1 MRTIL
6 WFLYFWL
13 YLLAVEPWLW
23 KVRALK
29 RQGRTEEHDILAG
42 RIIHNW
48 ARRLLAAAGARVT
61 VEGLENLPEGTAV
74 FVSNHQSY
82 FDIPLALGYLGDPK
96 GLVSKKEIDRIPFIR
111 QWMRELGCVFLDR
124 ENLRASVAALGD
136 ASDRVAAGY
145 SMVVFPEGTRTET
158 GEVGEFKAAIGFLS
172 SYQPGGAEDRPARRT
187 LKSGVLVPGQLR
199 GHASPD
205 GWRPEW
211 PPWRGG
217 PCPPPW
223 PRRPRRDRRP
233 PAGRTP
239 SWRSGRWGR
248 CGRTACTCRG
258 PAPGW

>member
-124 ENLRASVAALGD
+124 ENLRASVSALGD

-158 GEVGEFKAAIGFLS
+158 GEVGEFKAGAFKIAQKNKVPVVPFVLEGS
-172 SYQPGGAEDRPARRT
+172 SRLMGKHSLWIHPASVTVKILEPIDTSCYSREEWRALPALAERRVKDGLALLRAGGAER
-187 LKSGVLVPGQLR
+187 
-199 GHASPD
+199 
-205 GWRPEW
+205 
-211 PPWRGG
+211 
-217 PCPPPW
+217 
-223 PRRPRRDRRP
+223 
-233 PAGRTP
+233 
-239 SWRSGRWGR
+239 
-248 CGRTACTCRG
+248 
-258 PAPGW
+258 

>member
-1 MRTIL
+1 MKGSGLMRTIL

-124 ENLRASVAALGD
+124 ENLRASVSALGD

-145 SMVVFPEGTRTET
+145 SMVVFPEGTRSET
-158 GEVGEFKAAIGFLS
+158 GEVGDFKAGAFKIAQKNKVPVVPFVLEGS
-172 SYQPGGAEDRPARRT
+172 SRLMGKHSLWIHPASVTVKILEPIDTSCYSREEWRALPALAERRVKDGLALLRAGGAER
-187 LKSGVLVPGQLR
+187 
-199 GHASPD
+199 
-205 GWRPEW
+205 
-211 PPWRGG
+211 
-217 PCPPPW
+217 
-223 PRRPRRDRRP
+223 
-233 PAGRTP
+233 
-239 SWRSGRWGR
+239 
-248 CGRTACTCRG
+248 
-258 PAPGW
+258 

>member
-145 SMVVFPEGTRTET
+145 SMVVFPEGTRSET
-158 GEVGEFKAAIGFLS
+158 GEVGEFKAGAFKIAQKNKVPVVPFVLEGS
-172 SYQPGGAEDRPARRT
+172 SRLMGKHSLWIHPASVTVKILEPIDTSGYGKEEWRALPALAGQRVKDGLALLRAGGR
-187 LKSGVLVPGQLR
+187 
-199 GHASPD
+199 
-205 GWRPEW
+205 
-211 PPWRGG
+211 
-217 PCPPPW
+217 
-223 PRRPRRDRRP
+223 
-233 PAGRTP
+233 
-239 SWRSGRWGR
+239 
-248 CGRTACTCRG
+248 
-258 PAPGW
+258 

>member
-1 MRTIL
+1 MKGSGLMRTIL

-124 ENLRASVAALGD
+124 ENLRASVSALGD

-158 GEVGEFKAAIGFLS
+158 GEVGEFKAGAFKIAQKNKVPVVPFVLEGS
-172 SYQPGGAEDRPARRT
+172 SRLMGKHSLWIHPASVTVKILEPIDTSCYSREEWRALPALAERRVKDGLALLRAGGAER
-187 LKSGVLVPGQLR
+187 
-199 GHASPD
+199 
-205 GWRPEW
+205 
-211 PPWRGG
+211 
-217 PCPPPW
+217 
-223 PRRPRRDRRP
+223 
-233 PAGRTP
+233 
-239 SWRSGRWGR
+239 
-248 CGRTACTCRG
+248 
-258 PAPGW
+258 

>member
-1 MRTIL
+1 MKGSGLMRTIL

-82 FDIPLALGYLGDPK
+82 FDIPLVLGYLGDPK

-124 ENLRASVAALGD
+124 ENLRASVSALGD
-136 ASDRVAAGY
+136 ASDRVATGY
-145 SMVVFPEGTRTET
+145 SMVVFPEGSRSET
-158 GEVGEFKAAIGFLS
+158 GEVGEFKAGAFKIAQKNKVPVVPFVLEGS
-172 SYQPGGAEDRPARRT
+172 SRLMGKHSLWIHPASVTVKILEPIDTSCYGREEWRALPALAERRVKDG
-187 LKSGVLVPGQLR
+187 LALLR
-199 GHASPD
+199 
-205 GWRPEW
+205 
-211 PPWRGG
+211 
-217 PCPPPW
+217 
-223 PRRPRRDRRP
+223 
-233 PAGRTP
+233 AGDAER
-239 SWRSGRWGR
+239 
-248 CGRTACTCRG
+248 
-258 PAPGW
+258 

>member
-158 GEVGEFKAAIGFLS
+158 GEVGEFKAGAFKIAQKNKVPVVPFVLEGS
-172 SYQPGGAEDRPARRT
+172 SRLMGKHSLWIHPASVTVKILEPIDTSGYGKEEWRALPALAGQRVKDGLALLRAGGAER
-187 LKSGVLVPGQLR
+187 
-199 GHASPD
+199 
-205 GWRPEW
+205 
-211 PPWRGG
+211 
-217 PCPPPW
+217 
-223 PRRPRRDRRP
+223 
-233 PAGRTP
+233 
-239 SWRSGRWGR
+239 
-248 CGRTACTCRG
+248 
-258 PAPGW
+258 

>member
-1 MRTIL
+1 MKGSGLMRTIL

-82 FDIPLALGYLGDPK
+82 FDIPLVLGYLGDPK

-124 ENLRASVAALGD
+124 ENLRASVSALGD
-136 ASDRVAAGY
+136 ASDRVATGY
-145 SMVVFPEGTRTET
+145 SMVVFPEGTRSET
-158 GEVGEFKAAIGFLS
+158 GEVGEFKAGAFKIAQKNKVPVVPFVLEGS
-172 SYQPGGAEDRPARRT
+172 SRLMGKHSLWIHPASVTVKILEPIDTSCYGREEWRALPALAERRVKDG
-187 LKSGVLVPGQLR
+187 LALLR
-199 GHASPD
+199 
-205 GWRPEW
+205 
-211 PPWRGG
+211 
-217 PCPPPW
+217 
-223 PRRPRRDRRP
+223 
-233 PAGRTP
+233 AGDAER
-239 SWRSGRWGR
+239 
-248 CGRTACTCRG
+248 
-258 PAPGW
+258 

>member
-1 MRTIL
+1 MKGSGLMRTIL

-61 VEGLENLPEGTAV
+61 VEGLENLPEGTAI

-124 ENLRASVAALGD
+124 ENLRASVSALGD

-145 SMVVFPEGTRTET
+145 SMVVFPEGTRSET
-158 GEVGEFKAAIGFLS
+158 GEVGEFKAGAFKIAQKNKVPVLPFVLEGS
-172 SYQPGGAEDRPARRT
+172 SRLMGKHSLWIHPASVTVKILEPIDTSCYGREEWRALPALAERRVKDG
-187 LKSGVLVPGQLR
+187 LALLR
-199 GHASPD
+199 
-205 GWRPEW
+205 
-211 PPWRGG
+211 
-217 PCPPPW
+217 
-223 PRRPRRDRRP
+223 
-233 PAGRTP
+233 AGDAER
-239 SWRSGRWGR
+239 
-248 CGRTACTCRG
+248 
-258 PAPGW
+258 

>member
-1 MRTIL
+1 MKGSGLMRTIL

-124 ENLRASVAALGD
+124 ENLRASVSALGD

-145 SMVVFPEGTRTET
+145 SMVVFPEGTRSET
-158 GEVGEFKAAIGFLS
+158 GEVGEFKAGAFKIAQKNKVPVVPFVLEGS
-172 SYQPGGAEDRPARRT
+172 SRLMGKHSLWIHPASVTVKILEPIDTSCYSREEWRALPALAERRVKDG
-187 LKSGVLVPGQLR
+187 LALLR
-199 GHASPD
+199 
-205 GWRPEW
+205 
-211 PPWRGG
+211 
-217 PCPPPW
+217 
-223 PRRPRRDRRP
+223 
-233 PAGRTP
+233 AGDAER
-239 SWRSGRWGR
+239 
-248 CGRTACTCRG
+248 
-258 PAPGW
+258 

>member
-1 MRTIL
+1 MKGSGLMRTIL

-124 ENLRASVAALGD
+124 ENLRASVSALGD

-145 SMVVFPEGTRTET
+145 SMVVFPEGTRSET
-158 GEVGEFKAAIGFLS
+158 GEVGEFKAGAFKIAQKNKEIGR
-172 SYQPGGAEDRPARRT
+172 AH
-187 LKSGVLVPGQLR
+187 V
-199 GHASPD
+199 
-205 GWRPEW
+205 
-211 PPWRGG
+211 
-217 PCPPPW
+217 
-223 PRRPRRDRRP
+223 
-233 PAGRTP
+233 
-239 SWRSGRWGR
+239 
-248 CGRTACTCRG
+248 
-258 PAPGW
+258 

>member
-124 ENLRASVAALGD
+124 ENLRASVSALGD

-145 SMVVFPEGTRTET
+145 SMVVFPEGTRSET
-158 GEVGEFKAAIGFLS
+158 GEVGEFKAGAFKIAQKNKVPVVPFVLEGS
-172 SYQPGGAEDRPARRT
+172 SRLMGKHSLWIHPASVTVKILEPIDTSCYSREEWRALPALAERRVKDGLALLRAGGAER
-187 LKSGVLVPGQLR
+187 
-199 GHASPD
+199 
-205 GWRPEW
+205 
-211 PPWRGG
+211 
-217 PCPPPW
+217 
-223 PRRPRRDRRP
+223 
-233 PAGRTP
+233 
-239 SWRSGRWGR
+239 
-248 CGRTACTCRG
+248 
-258 PAPGW
+258 

>member
-1 MRTIL
+1 M
-6 WFLYFWL
+6 YFWL

-124 ENLRASVAALGD
+124 ENLRASVSALGD

-145 SMVVFPEGTRTET
+145 SMVVFPEGTRSET
-158 GEVGEFKAAIGFLS
+158 GEVGEFKAGAFKIAQKNKVPVVPFVLEGS
-172 SYQPGGAEDRPARRT
+172 SRLMGKHSLWIHPASVTVKILEPIDTSCYGREEWRALPALAERRVKDG
-187 LKSGVLVPGQLR
+187 LALLR
-199 GHASPD
+199 
-205 GWRPEW
+205 
-211 PPWRGG
+211 
-217 PCPPPW
+217 
-223 PRRPRRDRRP
+223 
-233 PAGRTP
+233 AGDAER
-239 SWRSGRWGR
+239 
-248 CGRTACTCRG
+248 
-258 PAPGW
+258 

>member
-124 ENLRASVAALGD
+124 ENLRASVSALGD

-145 SMVVFPEGTRTET
+145 SMVVFPEGTRSET
-158 GEVGEFKAAIGFLS
+158 GEVGEFKAGAFKIAQKNKVPVVPFVLEGS
-172 SYQPGGAEDRPARRT
+172 SRLMGKHSLWIHPASVTVKILEPIDTSCYSREEWRALPALAERRVKDG
-187 LKSGVLVPGQLR
+187 LALLR
-199 GHASPD
+199 
-205 GWRPEW
+205 
-211 PPWRGG
+211 
-217 PCPPPW
+217 
-223 PRRPRRDRRP
+223 
-233 PAGRTP
+233 AGDAER
-239 SWRSGRWGR
+239 
-248 CGRTACTCRG
+248 
-258 PAPGW
+258 

>member
-158 GEVGEFKAAIGFLS
+158 GEVGEFKAGAFKIAQKNKVPVVPFVLEGS
-172 SYQPGGAEDRPARRT
+172 SRLMGKHSLWIHPASVTVKILEPIDTSGYGKEEWRALPALAWQRVKDGLALLRAGGR
-187 LKSGVLVPGQLR
+187 
-199 GHASPD
+199 
-205 GWRPEW
+205 
-211 PPWRGG
+211 
-217 PCPPPW
+217 
-223 PRRPRRDRRP
+223 
-233 PAGRTP
+233 
-239 SWRSGRWGR
+239 
-248 CGRTACTCRG
+248 
-258 PAPGW
+258 

>member
-124 ENLRASVAALGD
+124 ENLRASVSALGD

-145 SMVVFPEGTRTET
+145 SMVVFPEGTRSET
-158 GEVGEFKAAIGFLS
+158 GEVGEFKAGAFKIAQKNKVPVVPFVLEGS
-172 SYQPGGAEDRPARRT
+172 SRLMGKHSLWIHPASVTVKILEPIDTSCYGREEWRALPALAERRVKDG
-187 LKSGVLVPGQLR
+187 LALLR
-199 GHASPD
+199 
-205 GWRPEW
+205 
-211 PPWRGG
+211 
-217 PCPPPW
+217 
-223 PRRPRRDRRP
+223 
-233 PAGRTP
+233 AGDAER
-239 SWRSGRWGR
+239 
-248 CGRTACTCRG
+248 
-258 PAPGW
+258 

>member
-1 MRTIL
+1 MKGSGLMRTIL

-124 ENLRASVAALGD
+124 ENLRASVSALGD

-145 SMVVFPEGTRTET
+145 SMVVFPEGTRSET
-158 GEVGEFKAAIGFLS
+158 GEVGEFKAGAFKIAQKNKVPVVPFVLEGS
-172 SYQPGGAEDRPARRT
+172 SRLMGKHSLWIHPASVTVKILEPIDTSCYGREEWRALPALAERRVKDG
-187 LKSGVLVPGQLR
+187 LALLR
-199 GHASPD
+199 
-205 GWRPEW
+205 
-211 PPWRGG
+211 
-217 PCPPPW
+217 
-223 PRRPRRDRRP
+223 
-233 PAGRTP
+233 AGDAER
-239 SWRSGRWGR
+239 
-248 CGRTACTCRG
+248 
-258 PAPGW
+258 

>member
-82 FDIPLALGYLGDPK
+82 SIFRWRSATSEIRRGWFRKRRSTEFLLSASGCANLA
-96 GLVSKKEIDRIPFIR
+96 
-111 QWMRELGCVFLDR
+111 VFSLTAKIYAPR
-124 ENLRASVAALGD
+124 SPRWA
-136 ASDRVAAGY
+136 
-145 SMVVFPEGTRTET
+145 MPPT
-158 GEVGEFKAAIGFLS
+158 G
-172 SYQPGGAEDRPARRT
+172 
-187 LKSGVLVPGQLR
+187 
-199 GHASPD
+199 
-205 GWRPEW
+205 W
-211 PPWRGG
+211 PPAILSGGNPYRNRRGRG
-217 PCPPPW
+217 IQG
-223 PRRPRRDRRP
+223 
-233 PAGRTP
+233 GRF
-239 SWRSGRWGR
+239 
-248 CGRTACTCRG
+248 
-258 PAPGW
+258 

>member
-124 ENLRASVAALGD
+124 ENLRASVSALGD

-145 SMVVFPEGTRTET
+145 SMVVFPEGTRSET
-158 GEVGEFKAAIGFLS
+158 GEVGEFKAGAFKIAQKNKVPVVPFVLEGS
-172 SYQPGGAEDRPARRT
+172 SRLMGKHSLWIHPASVTVKILEPIDTSCYSREEWRALPALAERRVKDGLALLRAGGR
-187 LKSGVLVPGQLR
+187 
-199 GHASPD
+199 
-205 GWRPEW
+205 
-211 PPWRGG
+211 
-217 PCPPPW
+217 
-223 PRRPRRDRRP
+223 
-233 PAGRTP
+233 
-239 SWRSGRWGR
+239 
-248 CGRTACTCRG
+248 
-258 PAPGW
+258 

>member
-1 MRTIL
+1 MKGSGLMRTIL

-124 ENLRASVAALGD
+124 ENLRASVSALGD

-145 SMVVFPEGTRTET
+145 SMVVFPEGTRSET
-158 GEVGEFKAAIGFLS
+158 GEVGEFKAGAFKIAQKNKVPVVPFVLEGS
-172 SYQPGGAEDRPARRT
+172 SRLMGKHSLWIHPASVTVKILEPIDTSCYGREEWRALPALAERRVKDG
-187 LKSGVLVPGQLR
+187 LALLR
-199 GHASPD
+199 
-205 GWRPEW
+205 
-211 PPWRGG
+211 
-217 PCPPPW
+217 
-223 PRRPRRDRRP
+223 
-233 PAGRTP
+233 AGNAER
-239 SWRSGRWGR
+239 
-248 CGRTACTCRG
+248 
-258 PAPGW
+258 

>member
-1 MRTIL
+1 MKGSGLMRTIL

-82 FDIPLALGYLGDPK
+82 FDIPLVLGYLGDPK

-124 ENLRASVAALGD
+124 ENLRASVSALGD

-145 SMVVFPEGTRTET
+145 SMVVFPEGTRSET
-158 GEVGEFKAAIGFLS
+158 GEVGEFKAGAFKIAQKNKVPVVPFVLEGS
-172 SYQPGGAEDRPARRT
+172 SRLMGKHSLWIHPASVTVKILEPIDTSCYGREEWRALPALAERRVKDGLALLRAGGAER
-187 LKSGVLVPGQLR
+187 
-199 GHASPD
+199 
-205 GWRPEW
+205 
-211 PPWRGG
+211 
-217 PCPPPW
+217 
-223 PRRPRRDRRP
+223 
-233 PAGRTP
+233 
-239 SWRSGRWGR
+239 
-248 CGRTACTCRG
+248 
-258 PAPGW
+258 

>member
-1 MRTIL
+1 MKGSGLMRTIL

-124 ENLRASVAALGD
+124 ENLRASVSALGD

-145 SMVVFPEGTRTET
+145 SMVVFPEGTRSET
-158 GEVGEFKAAIGFLS
+158 GEVGEFKAGAFKIAQKNKVPVVPFVLEGS
-172 SYQPGGAEDRPARRT
+172 SRLMGKHSLWIHPASVTVKILEPIDTSCYSREEWRALPALAERRVKDGLALLRAGGAER
-187 LKSGVLVPGQLR
+187 
-199 GHASPD
+199 
-205 GWRPEW
+205 
-211 PPWRGG
+211 
-217 PCPPPW
+217 
-223 PRRPRRDRRP
+223 
-233 PAGRTP
+233 
-239 SWRSGRWGR
+239 
-248 CGRTACTCRG
+248 
-258 PAPGW
+258 

>member
-6 WFLYFWL
+6 WFRYFWL

-145 SMVVFPEGTRTET
+145 SMVVFP
-158 GEVGEFKAAIGFLS
+158 K
-172 SYQPGGAEDRPARRT
+172 PAR
-187 LKSGVLVPGQLR
+187 SGNSRRALLR
-199 GHASPD
+199 LPRKTKFRLCRLFSKEAAVSWASTVS
-205 GWRPEW
+205 GSTRLRSLSKYWSRST
-211 PPWRGG
+211 
-217 PCPPPW
+217 
-223 PRRPRRDRRP
+223 P
-233 PAGRTP
+233 PATAR
-239 SWRSGRWGR
+239 RSGGHCPRW
-248 CGRTACTCRG
+248 
-258 PAPGW
+258 PGSG

>member
-124 ENLRASVAALGD
+124 ENLRASVSALGD

-145 SMVVFPEGTRTET
+145 SMVVFPEGTRSET
-158 GEVGEFKAAIGFLS
+158 GEVGEFKAGAFKIAQKNKVPVVPFVLEGS
-172 SYQPGGAEDRPARRT
+172 SRLMGKHSLWIHPASVTVKILEPIDTSCYGREEWRALPALAERRVKDG
-187 LKSGVLVPGQLR
+187 LALLR
-199 GHASPD
+199 
-205 GWRPEW
+205 
-211 PPWRGG
+211 
-217 PCPPPW
+217 
-223 PRRPRRDRRP
+223 
-233 PAGRTP
+233 AGNAER
-239 SWRSGRWGR
+239 
-248 CGRTACTCRG
+248 
-258 PAPGW
+258 

>member
-82 FDIPLALGYLGDPK
+82 FDIPLVLGYLGDPK

-124 ENLRASVAALGD
+124 ENLRASVSALGD

-145 SMVVFPEGTRTET
+145 SMVVFPEGTRSET
-158 GEVGEFKAAIGFLS
+158 GEVGEFKAGAFKIAQKNKVPVVPFVLEGS
-172 SYQPGGAEDRPARRT
+172 SRLMGKHSLWIHPASVTVKILEPIDTSCYGREEWRALPALAERRVKDGLALLRAGGAER
-187 LKSGVLVPGQLR
+187 
-199 GHASPD
+199 
-205 GWRPEW
+205 
-211 PPWRGG
+211 
-217 PCPPPW
+217 
-223 PRRPRRDRRP
+223 
-233 PAGRTP
+233 
-239 SWRSGRWGR
+239 
-248 CGRTACTCRG
+248 
-258 PAPGW
+258 

>member
-1 MRTIL
+1 MKGSGLMRTIL

-124 ENLRASVAALGD
+124 ENLRASVSALGD

-145 SMVVFPEGTRTET
+145 SMVVFPEGTRSET
-158 GEVGEFKAAIGFLS
+158 VEVGEFKAGAFKIAQKNKVPVVPFVLEGS
-172 SYQPGGAEDRPARRT
+172 SRLMGKHSLWIHPASVTVKILEPIDTSCYGREEWRALPALAERRVKDG
-187 LKSGVLVPGQLR
+187 LALLR
-199 GHASPD
+199 
-205 GWRPEW
+205 
-211 PPWRGG
+211 
-217 PCPPPW
+217 
-223 PRRPRRDRRP
+223 
-233 PAGRTP
+233 AGDAER
-239 SWRSGRWGR
+239 
-248 CGRTACTCRG
+248 
-258 PAPGW
+258 